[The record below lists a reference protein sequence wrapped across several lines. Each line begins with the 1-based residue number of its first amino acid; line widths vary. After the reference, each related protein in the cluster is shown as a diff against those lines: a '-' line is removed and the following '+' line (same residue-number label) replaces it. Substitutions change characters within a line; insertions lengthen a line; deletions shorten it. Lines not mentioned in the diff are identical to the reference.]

1 MRESEIVLKIIKE
14 WEMLDSPRKKSLSE
28 KYSES
33 KLFADD
39 DDDNSCYSTAKKA
52 PPKRP

>member
-1 MRESEIVLKIIKE
+1 MRESELVLKIIKE

-28 KYSES
+28 KYSAN
-33 KLFADD
+33 KLFAE